1 MTVYLANIALMTVF
15 YLSKNSLKNVKDK
28 KAFFC
33 VTAMLQWIVLSG
45 FRDITVG
52 ADTIAYKIYLFNV
65 TMRRSWQSLFE
76 NLINIT
82 IRGMS
87 GKDPGYP
94 LLEKAFQMFSHNYQ
108 LWLVAIAIIF
118 TVPLACWIYKNS
130 KNPYIS
136 FVIYSCLF
144 YSFFA
149 ITGHRQTIAT
159 GVVVFACEPL
169 VKKRKLV
176 PFLIMVLL
184 MSTVHKSCLVYV
196 LYYFL
201 YNKKITDRYV
211 VAVIAAMLAGFVFK
225 NQMFRIFSDTSGY
238 TYETFESTGSYTFSF
253 FYIAVMI
260 VAFWFK
266 KDILAKNPEANHI
279 YNGMILGMIFLPLT
293 FINPAM
299 MRVVQYFSVNVMLM
313 VPEIIDLFDGKEKRI
328 ITALCVCMLTLLLVK
343 NHPYYKFFW
352 Q

>member
-1 MTVYLANIALMTVF
+1 MAVYLANIALMTVF

-28 KAFFC
+28 EAFFC
-33 VTAMLQWIVLSG
+33 VIAMLQWIVLSG
-45 FRDITVG
+45 FRDVSVG
-52 ADTIAYKIYLFNV
+52 ADTEAYKIAFGAVRFKSWTLLYNNFVKILFY
-65 TMRRSWQSLFE
+65 
-76 NLINIT
+76 
-82 IRGMS
+82 GAK

-94 LLEKAFQMFSHNYQ
+94 IISKVAQCVSHNYQ
-108 LWLVAIAIIF
+108 VWLIIIAIIF
-118 TVPLACWIYKNS
+118 TIPLARWIYKNS

-159 GVVVFACEPL
+159 GVLVFACEPL
-169 VKKRKLV
+169 VKKRKIV
-176 PFLIMVLL
+176 PFLILVLL

-211 VAVIAAMLAGFVFK
+211 VAVIAAMFAGFVFK
-225 NQMFRIFSDTSGY
+225 NQMLNLLNDMSGY
-238 TYETFESTGSYTFSF
+238 EYGVFEGAGTYTFSF

-266 KDILAKNPEANHI
+266 KNILTQNPEASHI
-279 YNGMILGMIFLPLT
+279 YNGMMLGMVFLPLT
-293 FINPAM
+293 FVNPSM

-328 ITALCVCMLTLLLVK
+328 ITALCVCMLTLILVK